1 MIDIKKEKTSEE
13 KKPDQVKSEDVLIET
28 EKESREI
35 TEVKEQLSAQEIQA
49 AKEAIE
55 NMDLD
60 EKLKHQTQSSAQDI
74 KSLKEEEKIK
84 KLLELARTKGVVYA
98 IHTAK
103 KMNDAYV
110 LDILH
115 DQLAKEGLYKKLTQ

>member
-13 KKPDQVKSEDVLIET
+13 KKPDQVKEGNVLIEAEQELREVT
-28 EKESREI
+28 EA
-35 TEVKEQLSAQEIQA
+35 KEQLSAQEIQA

-55 NMDLD
+55 NMDLSD
-60 EKLKHQTQSSAQDI
+60 GLKQQTQSSAQDI

-84 KLLELARTKGVVYA
+84 KLLELAKAKGVVYA

-115 DQLAKEGLYKKLTQ
+115 DQLAKEGLYKKLI